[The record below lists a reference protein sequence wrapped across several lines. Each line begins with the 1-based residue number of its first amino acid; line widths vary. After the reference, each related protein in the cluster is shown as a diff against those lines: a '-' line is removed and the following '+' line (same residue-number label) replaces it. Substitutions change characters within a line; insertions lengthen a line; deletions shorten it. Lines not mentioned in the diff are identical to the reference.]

1 MKRGKIMKQF
11 VKTLVAAVV
20 VLSVLATMCIAGF
33 SANAGKVHEF
43 VLVDEKAEKNIG
55 DMSNTWESDQND
67 FSVVNTSDLKGGT
80 SGVPSK
86 TAYQVNVTPNTNP
99 GQTRPG
105 FKAELNGPSTD
116 FSDFVDKP
124 GQLTL
129 DMWIYISDLTAVNNL
144 VVCFFT
150 DEWYGVNYSTQNN
163 NNGLV
168 SFTEYNFISVSS
180 FQQYL
185 KAGWNHVKL
194 NSNLAFRQEYAGNK
208 VVGYSVH
215 EHSGAK
221 GDYTVAVASLKFTY
235 EEKENTSS
243 DAPVSSEE
251 TSSGG
256 FITIPLPSDTE
267 STEPDVSSET
277 GVSSVVSDTS
287 EVASD
292 SSDLADEGGSFPWWI
307 VGAGVAVVAVAGVA
321 VVLILKKKK
330 A

>member
-1 MKRGKIMKQF
+1 MKQF

-20 VLSVLATMCIAGF
+20 VLSVLATMCIVGF

-43 VLVDEKAEKNIG
+43 VFVDEKAEKKVE
-55 DMSNTWESDQND
+55 DMSNTWESDQNE

-80 SGVPSK
+80 SGVPSN
-86 TAYQVNVTPNTNP
+86 TAYQVKVTPNTNP

-129 DMWIYISDLTAVNNL
+129 DMWIYVSDLTAVNNL

-150 DEWYGVNYSTQNN
+150 DQWYGVNYGTQVGNS
-163 NNGLV
+163 LV

-221 GDYTVAVASLKFTY
+221 GDYTVAVASLKLTY
-235 EEKENTSS
+235 EEKEETSS
-243 DAPVSSEE
+243 EAPVSSEE

-256 FITIPLPSDTE
+256 FITIPIASDTE